1 MAHFLEEQLN
11 SDQSS
16 QIKPSLCRTAAAS
29 LSPLLELCCPK
40 YLHITLLKQH
50 ISRMVES
57 SNNGKV
63 SMDEGALGYM
73 LDPTSNGMTVS

>member
-1 MAHFLEEQLN
+1 
-11 SDQSS
+11 
-16 QIKPSLCRTAAAS
+16 
-29 LSPLLELCCPK
+29 
-40 YLHITLLKQH
+40 
-50 ISRMVES
+50 MVES